1 MAISATRAKRAVNPC
16 DNDNEL
22 IRMNPAIVII
32 VEHFSGQIKPVTHEL
47 VGCAKRLQQNNAS
60 VIRAIILDDDPT
72 TLAREMADTWG
83 VEVTAVRIPGLTAY
97 NGEIYTRVLA
107 DLIREFEPAY
117 VCAAHSSQGMDFGPA
132 LAVELN
138 AACITGVE
146 DILEVENRTCFARSI
161 FGAKAVAH
169 IRSQGDITLLTIQPG
184 MFKQRQPDNPVSG
197 SVSVRSFKGESLKT
211 RSMGIKPV
219 GVDMTGIT
227 EAGVIVSAGQGIG
240 DKENLD
246 LMHRL
251 AALFTK
257 SAVAGSRIV
266 CDSGWLE
273 FRCQVGV
280 SGATVSPRLYI
291 ACGISGAVQHV
302 MGMRNSDYIV
312 AINKDPAAAIFKVAD
327 ICIVEDLTTFIPA
340 FIEMYEQSK
349 NKGDQYG

>member
-1 MAISATRAKRAVNPC
+1 
-16 DNDNEL
+16 
-22 IRMNPAIVII
+22 
-32 VEHFSGQIKPVTHEL
+32 
-47 VGCAKRLQQNNAS
+47 
-60 VIRAIILDDDPT
+60 
-72 TLAREMADTWG
+72 
-83 VEVTAVRIPGLTAY
+83 
-97 NGEIYTRVLA
+97 
-107 DLIREFEPAY
+107 
-117 VCAAHSSQGMDFGPA
+117 
-132 LAVELN
+132 
-138 AACITGVE
+138 
-146 DILEVENRTCFARSI
+146 
-161 FGAKAVAH
+161 
-169 IRSQGDITLLTIQPG
+169 
-184 MFKQRQPDNPVSG
+184 
-197 SVSVRSFKGESLKT
+197 
-211 RSMGIKPV
+211 MGIKPA

-227 EAGVIVSAGQGIG
+227 EAGVIVSAGQGLG

-312 AINKDPAAAIFKVAD
+312 AINKDPAAAIFQVAD